1 MLMSLLAVD
10 LREAGVPVLFIRRG
24 VVPPDLNQIDQFAVK
39 LEAVAKIPI
48 VILYDGL
55 VADYEYLKVA
65 QFLSGRGRKAVVVG
79 TSYRTPPI
87 SNAELEGK
95 EESRTRRERRAQTSQ
110 MREKRR
116 RTRTIDI
123 QVKIEPPEHDA
134 LINHLAGFL
143 PQDRDTLRELSS
155 AGYDNFFA
163 VLYHLLEPAR
173 LRLRENLVR
182 EIELSVGEFNRAFES
197 HQRSTSV
204 QRANFETS
212 MERAL
217 RGALGKIVTLESDTA
232 SDETDDSSQARS
244 AGYGV
249 VRLIMLASRF
259 NIATPQSIALAL
271 LRGYSYELYRHIFEW
286 CHVLEAR
293 PIDGGEV
300 TLHARQRLEAELWC
314 EKKIPSDDQ
323 RFQIIRDLIGGL
335 DARMLRLVNE
345 DERSP
350 EHEFVTRLLRTIGPQ
365 GPEPLRLHGRFYQKV
380 AEIVHDLQD
389 RTRVIHPRLLL
400 IQSNATRESVQYQQ
414 YFADAP
420 DKPDASSDRIEG
432 LVHGWLN
439 DLRRAEQA
447 LIEAREAVESQRSHG
462 QASLPRGARQL
473 LSVLETERACIL
485 GVQQGCLKRVVRHY
499 ESRRH
504 WLEEQKTDR
513 MLTDAKREELAAL
526 PGRIEGKYPEMD
538 GYLNKAR
545 LAWRSSLA
553 IDENNHRALDSA
565 CWILRDRFESGGM
578 SDERRGELCAEWNE
592 VLDTYSEL
600 DLSDEELDQYETRDW
615 QYRREIGDVE
625 GLRTVFEAMAKRNLP
640 GAINLEARYK
650 QQTEGPAAAR
660 AFLEERLRPQD
671 ILSNRSTLLLYYR
684 LWWNAEA
691 HLPSFFDKSSLCLPF
706 SEAQW
711 RRLAEL
717 AESYLTLDG
726 ERDNNMALF
735 HLGWARL
742 QLGESHRSGEVL
754 DHLATVSLSHRRGR
768 SLA

>member
-1 MLMSLLAVD
+1 M
-10 LREAGVPVLFIRRG
+10 
-24 VVPPDLNQIDQFAVK
+24 
-39 LEAVAKIPI
+39 
-48 VILYDGL
+48 
-55 VADYEYLKVA
+55 
-65 QFLSGRGRKAVVVG
+65 
-79 TSYRTPPI
+79 
-87 SNAELEGK
+87 
-95 EESRTRRERRAQTSQ
+95 
-110 MREKRR
+110 
-116 RTRTIDI
+116 
-123 QVKIEPPEHDA
+123 
-134 LINHLAGFL
+134 
-143 PQDRDTLRELSS
+143 
-155 AGYDNFFA
+155 
-163 VLYHLLEPAR
+163 
-173 LRLRENLVR
+173 
-182 EIELSVGEFNRAFES
+182 
-197 HQRSTSV
+197 
-204 QRANFETS
+204 
-212 MERAL
+212 
-217 RGALGKIVTLESDTA
+217 
-232 SDETDDSSQARS
+232 
-244 AGYGV
+244 
-249 VRLIMLASRF
+249 
-259 NIATPQSIALAL
+259 
-271 LRGYSYELYRHIFEW
+271 
-286 CHVLEAR
+286 LEAR

-335 DARMLRLVNE
+335 DARMLRLVDE

-768 SLA
+768 SLALISDPHGQPREFIGEPRSRQTGNRGVAWVERAAVGDPVLAAGVPHIRDPAGAAGYLFPYCPELPRGICSADAPLQPRSLDPTMTGDDFLRIPVAAVAPDWVRIQFLPQVNRLLDHAGGLTWLPIDSDTEARYLLECAGERVTELGRPVRWVHVETADPLLVWLQICGTPDEPGDLATLGPGEVMLVRGGESVPMEGLASRLTLLVLAAVVARGAAWIWPRFRSSVPDASVAMADTPSSFDVPSLAGSSTEALRGLVNALRAVPAARTSRGPATLIL